1 MMEQTLV
8 PQQTVLVQ
16 EKEYCATLT
25 PDTSI
30 MNAAVDDLGLHVAV
44 SVPAKYIDVSC
55 QGAAAALHEGLPV
68 TNAESLS
75 DGKVQQTVQKN
86 ERGKDVSGGNFKVCN
101 EL

>member
-1 MMEQTLV
+1 MEQTLV

-16 EKEYCATLT
+16 EKEYWATLT
-25 PDTSI
+25 PDTNI

-44 SVPAKYIDVSC
+44 PAKYINASC

-68 TNAESLS
+68 TNTEALS

-86 ERGKDVSGGNFKVCN
+86 ERGKDVSGFNFKVCN